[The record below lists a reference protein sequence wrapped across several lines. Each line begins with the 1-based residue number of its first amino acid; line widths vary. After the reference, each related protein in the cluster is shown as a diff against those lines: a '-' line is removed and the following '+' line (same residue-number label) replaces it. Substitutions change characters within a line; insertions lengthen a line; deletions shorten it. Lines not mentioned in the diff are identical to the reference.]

1 MDEWMNEWMNEWRNW
16 NKMKW
21 MGSLPVSVYIGF
33 IFQNIHTSHACELFK
48 SNLKQR
54 TLPL

>member
-1 MDEWMNEWMNEWRNW
+1 MNEWINGGIEI
-16 NKMKW
+16 KW
-21 MGSLPVSVYIGF
+21 SEKGSIPVSVYIGF